1 MKIKNGFLL
10 KVPIMRVLI
19 NGLSE
24 KDLNFLTS
32 WITLY
37 IILSRKSLVT
47 FRVRFF
53 SKIQIRILIRQR
65 IFHFFTEI

>member
-1 MKIKNGFLL
+1 MKNGFLL